1 MGSSIPTGQAI
12 ATIPAHITMCSRRS
26 TVHIHRSR
34 CATRPYRCPAKLAP
48 KRTLTVHR
56 SARSPIKF
64 RYTACSGLLCAAP
77 APLVVSFGWIHD

>member
-1 MGSSIPTGQAI
+1 MWGSIPTGRPSQ
-12 ATIPAHITMCSRRS
+12 PSAHITMCSRRS

-34 CATRPYRCPAKLAP
+34 CATRRTVSAKLAP

-77 APLVVSFGWIHD
+77 APLSSLWLDSR